1 METELGQRSPSALAL
16 MPTRWSAEALEVHD
30 LYTLERGVVTGE
42 VGQGGQE
49 PRNSRPRRQARR
61 HLRWW
66 TVVETARAGRRP
78 QVPIAVG
85 VAMLCLLGVL
95 SVLTSSGSAAAT
107 AASLR
112 FGGATQFGLDR
123 LLIPVDNPP
132 TSADIGA
139 TDFTIEFWM
148 KGTEADNSGGSV
160 GCNTSGFL
168 WINGR
173 IIVDRDRLASGGRDF
188 GISVTTSGRVTFGV
202 ENASGSSYTICSS
215 TSIDV
220 LDNAWHHVAVQ
231 RRRSDGRLRVF
242 VDGSLEATAAGPNG
256 DVSYPEMAR
265 WVPHRTRTS

>member
-1 METELGQRSPSALAL
+1 M
-16 MPTRWSAEALEVHD
+16 
-30 LYTLERGVVTGE
+30 
-42 VGQGGQE
+42 
-49 PRNSRPRRQARR
+49 
-61 HLRWW
+61 
-66 TVVETARAGRRP
+66 ETARAGRRP

-160 GCNTSGFL
+160 GCNTNGFL

-242 VDGSLEATAAGPNG
+242 VDGSLEATATGPTG
-256 DVSYPEMAR
+256 DVSYPDGAVGAAPDPYFVIGAEKHDIGRADPVVR
-265 WVPHRTRTS
+265 RQGRRAAFLDGRAVLGQLHPPDSSVRGGCVDGRPLPPRR